1 MLCLRK
7 EFFQLNGLN
16 LSYSLCLR
24 KVMLIIRIITEV
36 SRYVTSRKVYS
47 TIINLRLQEWVEVN
61 NITGEHQAGFKKNY
75 STIDHMFTLL
85 VLVQKQFSLNRKVYV
100 AFMEFSINRKL
111 LWSVLLKNG
120 INGKLKLCI
129 KSMWNSVKVRVRCGS
144 NKTDYFNCTFGVKQ
158 GDVWSPV
165 LFSLFINELG
175 LEAIQNGR
183 HGASFINDYFELF
196 ILLLADHV
204 ILLSK
209 TVIGLQTKLNSL
221 QTASSSLQLKVVK
234 VT

>member
-7 EFFQLNGLN
+7 ELFQLNGLN

-36 SRYVTSRKVYS
+36 SRYVTQAEKF
-47 TIINLRLQEWVEVN
+47 TIQFVTLRLQERVEVS

-100 AFMEFSINRKL
+100 AFIEFSINRKL

-120 INGKLKLCI
+120 VNGKLYRCI
-129 KSMWNSVKVRVRCGS
+129 KSM
-144 NKTDYFNCTFGVKQ
+144 
-158 GDVWSPV
+158 
-165 LFSLFINELG
+165 
-175 LEAIQNGR
+175 
-183 HGASFINDYFELF
+183 
-196 ILLLADHV
+196 
-204 ILLSK
+204 
-209 TVIGLQTKLNSL
+209 
-221 QTASSSLQLKVVK
+221 
-234 VT
+234 